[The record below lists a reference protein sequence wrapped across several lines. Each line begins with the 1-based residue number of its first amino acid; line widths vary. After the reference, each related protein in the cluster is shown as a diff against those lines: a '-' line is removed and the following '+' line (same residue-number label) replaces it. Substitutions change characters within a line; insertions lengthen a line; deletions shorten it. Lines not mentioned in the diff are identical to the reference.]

1 MKISSKEIPEVLVFE
16 PTVYPDDRGYFMET
30 FRASHFLEN
39 DLSAEFVQEN
49 QSRSVKGTLRGLHYQ
64 LEFPQGK
71 LARVVSGEIF
81 DVAVDL
87 RKSSPTFGNWVSE
100 ILSSENKKQL
110 WVPDGFAHGFLTLSE
125 HAIVQYKTTNYWSK
139 NLERSLKWN
148 DRKIDINLPKLDLN
162 PSLSEKDSN
171 ALLLEDLEKLGEV
184 FE

>member
-1 MKISSKEIPEVLVFE
+1 MKISSKKIPEVLVFE

-64 LEFPQGK
+64 LKFPQGK

-110 WVPDGFAHGFLTLSE
+110 WIPPGFAHGFLVLSE
-125 HAIVQYKTTNYWSK
+125 TAELIYKCTEYYHPEDDHSV
-139 NLERSLKWN
+139 LWN
-148 DRKIDINLPKLDLN
+148 DQSLSITWPDINLEPRL
-162 PSLSEKDSN
+162 SLKDKKAKTLVQSRT
-171 ALLLEDLEKLGEV
+171 
-184 FE
+184 FP

>member
-81 DVAVDL
+81 DVADL
-87 RKSSPTFGNWVSE
+87 VRKVRRHLGIGLAKYYLLKIRNNFDTARICAWISS
-100 ILSSENKKQL
+100 
-110 WVPDGFAHGFLTLSE
+110 
-125 HAIVQYKTTNYWSK
+125 
-139 NLERSLKWN
+139 LE
-148 DRKIDINLPKLDLN
+148 
-162 PSLSEKDSN
+162 
-171 ALLLEDLEKLGEV
+171 
-184 FE
+184 